1 MTPTPA
7 DRPEPVDRA
16 AHRAPGTRRRRARL
30 AAAFAART
38 RSRTTRSV
46 AWRLLTPAVF
56 VLAGTLF
63 VTSMVTSGGTD
74 LRAGR
79 YDDLDGLANAQAR
92 DLEGLRTRTAELTA
106 EVDRLS
112 DDLGS
117 SAAGEAQREADALK
131 APAGLAPARG
141 PGVAITL
148 DDAPPEVL
156 AEAGDE
162 VSALIVHQQDIQAVA
177 NALWAGGA
185 EAMTLQGQRVVS
197 TTGIKCVGNTVILHG
212 VPYSPPYRIR
222 AVGPSGSMLA
232 AVNRSPA
239 IELYLQQVRNGLG
252 WDVEVA
258 DSMRLPAYDGPTDLA
273 YARPVAGADGPSS

>member
-1 MTPTPA
+1 MTPSPP
-7 DRPEPVDRA
+7 DPPEPTARA
-16 AHRAPGTRRRRARL
+16 THRAPAGRRRRL
-30 AAAFAART
+30 AAAFAIRT
-38 RSRTTRSV
+38 RSRLSRSL
-46 AWRLLTPAVF
+46 AWRLFTPAVF
-56 VLAGTLF
+56 VLAGALF

-92 DLEGLRTRTAELTA
+92 DLEGLRLRTAELTA

-117 SAAGEAQREADALK
+117 STATVAQREAEALK

-156 AEAGDE
+156 ARAGDE

-185 EAMTLQGQRVVS
+185 EAMTLQGQRVIS

-222 AVGPSGSMLA
+222 AVGEVGSMLA

-239 IELYLQQVRNGLG
+239 IELYLQQVRNGLS
-252 WDVEVA
+252 WVVEVG
-258 DSMRLPAYDGPTDLA
+258 DSIRLPAYDGPTDLA
-273 YARPVAGADGPSS
+273 YARPITEQGPDDASL